1 MACSAAMPVANNLA
15 LEVGCS
21 AITAS
26 AWSII
31 FSATLKARSATR
43 ARRCSVICATTSVAR
58 FSAAIFCSASRKRWA
73 AKRTYTLARWRFGRL
88 IDALVYYGNFRCRNR
103 LLRHFLDKDPM
114 RNLGEVFWASALQ
127 IPRLRA
133 PIFVGDDRFD

>member
-1 MACSAAMPVANNLA
+1 
-15 LEVGCS
+15 
-21 AITAS
+21 
-26 AWSII
+26 
-31 FSATLKARSATR
+31 
-43 ARRCSVICATTSVAR
+43 
-58 FSAAIFCSASRKRWA
+58 
-73 AKRTYTLARWRFGRL
+73 L
-88 IDALVYYGNFRCRNR
+88 IDGLVYYGNFRGRNW